1 MITLLF
7 RNVTDNWKSIS
18 SVFLYQVKDE
28 TKLTG
33 WRDPHLL
40 FVFLVDQCFVSQ
52 HVEIY
57 WTSDF
62 YTVIN
67 FYG

>member
-1 MITLLF
+1 MKGRLQPGDL
-7 RNVTDNWKSIS
+7 
-18 SVFLYQVKDE
+18 
-28 TKLTG
+28 
-33 WRDPHLL
+33 HLL
-40 FVFLVDQCFVSQ
+40 VFPVVQCFVSQ